1 MPAAAEGAVGAEQP
15 RTAVQQPPE
24 EVEGGAAVEPAAEE
38 GPDRDEE
45 AVVIRVVHQ
54 VPRRVRAAGGYEA
67 FWKVKPIAVALEDN
81 DTEFRCMNC
90 GGAVKLYKRRSEDGP
105 ATHIE
110 HKLKSDSEYCS
121 AGMYFLKATDG
132 RLARLS
138 STPVR

>member
-1 MPAAAEGAVGAEQP
+1 MRCTMAAEREKFY
-15 RTAVQQPPE
+15 E
-24 EVEGGAAVEPAAEE
+24 CEVK
-38 GPDRDEE
+38 R
-45 AVVIRVVHQ
+45 
-54 VPRRVRAAGGYEA
+54 RRVRASGGYEP
-67 FWKVKPIAVALEDN
+67 FWKVKAIAEALDDN

-90 GGAVKLYKRRSEDGP
+90 GGAVKLFKRRSEDGP

-138 STPVR
+138 ASPVR